1 MDASG
6 SLIKDLEKRLSLDP
20 IDRGPIG
27 HLMKFTQRSFPLKRR
42 RRWRQGEQVQ
52 S

>member
-6 SLIKDLEKRLSLDP
+6 SLIRDLEKRLSLDP
-20 IDRGPIG
+20 IDGGPIG
-27 HLMKFTQRSFPLKRR
+27 HLMKFTQRSFPLQRR
-42 RRWRQGEQVQ
+42 QEEQLQ